1 MKPMARSLRLAYPNA
16 VYHIY
21 ARGNRKGAIFFED
34 RDRHVFLEKLE
45 EVLEK
50 YSLICYA
57 YCLMN
62 NHYHLLLRTPEAN
75 ISRGIHDLNSAY
87 ANWVKAK
94 RSLIGVIFQGRF
106 RSILVDEA
114 NYALTLA
121 AYIPLNPV
129 RAEIVKDPRDYPW
142 SSYSFQI
149 GLRSPGQMRFDPLF
163 ILNMLDPNPPAA
175 AAKFDRYVLDRIH
188 MESPFKNLFKG
199 CVLGDRDFVESVKD
213 RIRARG
219 WHREIPATAD
229 PDETRAPGNASAR
242 FERVTSI
249 VAKIM
254 GVQGTPPGWENH
266 RNLARDVAL
275 YALRQ
280 HSPLTLKEIGN
291 RFAMDYVA
299 VHQAVARLT
308 KRLGEE
314 PWLKEKV
321 NEVEKRIAEGSGL
334 NI

>member
-1 MKPMARSLRLAYPNA
+1 MARSLRITYPNA

-45 EVLEK
+45 EALEK
-50 YSLICYA
+50 YSMICYA

-75 ISRGIHDLNSAY
+75 ISRGIHYLNSAY

-94 RSLIGVIFQGRF
+94 RSLVGVVFQGRF
-106 RSILVDEA
+106 CSILVDEA
-114 NYALTLA
+114 NYVLTLA

-142 SSYSFQI
+142 SSYAFQL

-163 ILNMLDPNPPAA
+163 ILDMLDPDPREAA
-175 AAKFDRYVLDRIH
+175 VKFERFVLEHID
-188 MESPFKNLFKG
+188 MESPFKNLYKG
-199 CVLGDRDFVESVKD
+199 CVLGDKEFIETVKE
-213 RIRARG
+213 RIKARG
-219 WHREIPATAD
+219 RDREIPATAD
-229 PDETRAPGNASAR
+229 PDETRPPRNASDR
-242 FERVTSI
+242 LERVASI
-249 VAKIM
+249 VAKVM
-254 GVQGTPPGWENH
+254 GVQGIPSPGRENH
-266 RNLARDVAL
+266 RNLTRDIAL
-275 YALRQ
+275 YALRR

-291 RFAMDYVA
+291 YFAMDYVA

-308 KRLGEE
+308 KRLEDE

-321 NEVEKRIAEGSGL
+321 SEVERRIEEGSGL